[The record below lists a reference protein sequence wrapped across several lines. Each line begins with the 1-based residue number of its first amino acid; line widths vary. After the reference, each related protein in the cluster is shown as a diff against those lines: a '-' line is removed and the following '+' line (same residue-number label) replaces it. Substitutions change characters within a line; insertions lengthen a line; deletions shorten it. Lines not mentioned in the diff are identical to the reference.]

1 MAAEPLLF
9 FRFIVLRVV
18 EPPRL
23 VDAFFAVFALRLVG
37 FERMDFRLVPLR
49 DDLSSVESASP
60 PITRPAVVPCD
71 AEKLNSMFC
80 LRELGDFLVPRRLVD
95 PVFGVDV
102 FEVVPCDKLF
112 LDITFLAVLEGWE
125 LRLPRLRVSVSW
137 AAVSVAV
144 QSFST
149 SCDETTR

>member
-1 MAAEPLLF
+1 MF
-9 FRFIVLRVV
+9 VRFVVFRFFK
-18 EPPRL
+18 PPRL
-23 VDAFFAVFALRLVG
+23 VDRFLAVFAVRLSV
-37 FERMDFRLVPLR
+37 FERVDFRFVPMR
-49 DDLSSVESASP
+49 DDRVSAESTSP
-60 PITRPAVVPCD
+60 PITDPAVVTCSV
-71 AEKLNSMFC
+71 EKLNFMFC